1 MKKAFLFTLLLF
13 TSFLYSQV
21 RFEGVI
27 TDSMGNT
34 IMGANVIAIEKES
47 KVLDGFGISS
57 DSGFYR
63 ISLKKNTD
71 YQVKISFIGFQQIEL
86 DLNLSEDFE
95 KNFVLEEQAEA
106 LDEVEIVYE
115 MPVTI
120 KGDTIVY
127 NADSFNTG
135 SEKKLGDVLK
145 NLPGIEVND
154 DGTIEVEGKEITKIT
169 VEGKDFFDGDSKLA
183 TQNLP
188 ANAVGKVEVLRNFT
202 ENNQLRNV
210 TNNEDNIAINISL
223 KSGKDKFW
231 FGEILGGAG
240 NDDTFLAAPKI
251 FYYAKDLSMSLFGN
265 SNNIGDPVLSRRD
278 FYRFSGGFNN
288 LNAQTGTSINI
299 SSDGAGIGN
308 LQNNR
313 AKSIDAKLGAYNFSH
328 SPNEKWEL
336 SGFAIIAKTQ
346 NILEEKVDRVYT
358 ATNAVQQ
365 TSDYVVQENEQ
376 QIYKFST
383 EYNPNDRLQT
393 EYNLLIRSAS
403 DFENTDLVS
412 SSNSRGI
419 SSLETEN
426 IAILK
431 SQEPTSINQELKAY
445 YTLNEDHIFSFE
457 AQHLSQDEDPFYQAI
472 KEIQP
477 FRNILPLDTNQS
489 NFNINQK
496 RNTSTDKVE
505 GKLDYYYILSP
516 KSNLN
521 FTFGITD
528 VSQKFNSNI
537 FQLLDDNSQN
547 KFEDQL
553 LGNDVDFNFTD
564 AYLSFRY
571 RFITGIF
578 TIDPGF
584 TIHSYKTNNIQLGN
598 TVSNSYSD
606 IRPNMRV
613 FMKFKD
619 AESLRFD
626 YRLTTQFTDVNNL
639 AKGYIFNN
647 YNSFFQGNPN
657 LEAAKLNSFRLN
669 YQSINIFTFTN
680 IFANLNYSKRSNSIQ
695 NKTLISGINSVR
707 SSENSNIPRESY
719 SASGRIDKRFKNFRA
734 GFTMNFNY
742 SDFNNV
748 VNGNPLKSINFTQR
762 YRASLATNFRDKPNI
777 EIGYTYNKRKYEN
790 GNNVNNFYTDSPFIE
805 LDAYFGKGFVFT
817 AEYSYNYY
825 RNQEVTLNEYR
836 FLEADLSYNKDGSK
850 WEFGVGVTN
859 LFDDTSIN
867 RDSFN
872 QLFNQTRSYIIQPR
886 YTVFR
891 IKYDLTSLNSSGG
904 GQGGRGGRGGR

>member
-145 NLPGIEVND
+145 NLPGIEVTD

-825 RNQEVTLNEYR
+825 RNQDVTLNEYR

>member
-1 MKKAFLFTLLLF
+1 MKKILLFSLLLCSTF
-13 TSFLYSQV
+13 IYSQV

-34 IMGANVIAIEKES
+34 IMGANVIAVEKET
-47 KVLDGFGISS
+47 KILDGFGISN

-71 YQVKISFIGFQQIEL
+71 YQIKISFIGFQQIEL
-86 DLNLSEDFE
+86 DLSISENFE

-145 NLPGIEVND
+145 NLPGIEIND

-202 ENNQLRNV
+202 EVNQLRNV
-210 TNNEDNIAINISL
+210 TNNEDNIAINIRL

-231 FGEILGGAG
+231 FGEITAGSG
-240 NDDTFLAAPKI
+240 NDDTFLAAPKV
-251 FYYAKDLSMSLFGN
+251 FYYAKDLSMSLLGN
-265 SNNIGDPVLSRRD
+265 SNNIGEPVLSRRD
-278 FYRFSGGFNN
+278 FYRFGGGFNN

-328 SPNEKWEL
+328 SPNEKWQI

-358 ATNAVQQ
+358 ASNAVQK
-365 TSDYVVQENEQ
+365 TSDYIVQDNEQ
-376 QIYKFST
+376 QLYKFTT
-383 EYNPNDRLQT
+383 EFNPNDRLQT
-393 EYNLLIRSAS
+393 EYNLLIKSAS
-403 DFENTDLVS
+403 DIENTDLTS
-412 SSNSRGI
+412 SSNRGGV
-419 SSLETEN
+419 SNLETEK
-426 IAILK
+426 IDILK
-431 SQEPTSINQELKAY
+431 SQKPSSINQELKAY

-472 KEIQP
+472 KTIQP
-477 FRNILPLDTNQS
+477 FRDILPLDRNQS
-489 NFNINQK
+489 NFDINQF
-496 RNTSTDKVE
+496 RDVHTDKIE
-505 GKLDYYYILSP
+505 GKLDYYYILTP

-521 FTFGITD
+521 LTIGITD
-528 VSQKFNSNI
+528 VNQKFNSHI
-537 FQLLDDNSQN
+537 FQILDNKSQN
-547 KFEDQL
+547 KFNDDL
-553 LGNDVDFNFTD
+553 LVNDVDFNFKDT
-564 AYLSFRY
+564 YLSFRY

-578 TIDPGF
+578 TFDPGF
-584 TIHSYKTNNIQLGN
+584 TIHSYDTNNLQLDN
-598 TVSNSYSD
+598 TVSNSFSD

-619 AESLRFD
+619 AESLRFN
-626 YRLTTQFTDVNNL
+626 YRSTTQFTDVNNL

-657 LEAAKLNSFRLN
+657 LEAAKVNNFSLS

-680 IFANLNYSKRSNSIQ
+680 IFARLNYSKRSNSIQ

-707 SSENSNIPRESY
+707 SAENSNIPRESY
-719 SASGRIDKRFKNFRA
+719 SASGRIDKRFKNFKA
-734 GFTMNFNY
+734 GFNMNFNY

-748 VNGNPLKSINFTQR
+748 VNGSPLKSINFTQS
-762 YRASLATNFRDKPNI
+762 YRATLATNFRDKPNL
-777 EIGYTYNKRKYEN
+777 EIGYSYNKRKYEL
-790 GNNVNNFYTDSPFIE
+790 GNNKNYFYTDSPFVK
-805 LDAYFGKGFVFT
+805 LDAYFGNGFVLT
-817 AEYSYNYY
+817 ADYSYNYY
-825 RNQEVTLNEYR
+825 RNQEVTLNEYK
-836 FLEADLSYNKDGSK
+836 FLEADLSYNKKGSK
-850 WEFGVGVTN
+850 WEFGLGVTN
-859 LFDDTSIN
+859 LFNDTSIN

-872 QLFNQTRSYIIQPR
+872 QLYSQTRSYIIQPM

-891 IKYDLTSLNSSGG
+891 IKYDLAGLNVSGG
-904 GQGGRGGRGGR
+904 KGKGKGK

>member
-578 TIDPGF
+578 TIDP
-584 TIHSYKTNNIQLGN
+584 
-598 TVSNSYSD
+598 
-606 IRPNMRV
+606 
-613 FMKFKD
+613 
-619 AESLRFD
+619 
-626 YRLTTQFTDVNNL
+626 
-639 AKGYIFNN
+639 
-647 YNSFFQGNPN
+647 
-657 LEAAKLNSFRLN
+657 
-669 YQSINIFTFTN
+669 
-680 IFANLNYSKRSNSIQ
+680 
-695 NKTLISGINSVR
+695 
-707 SSENSNIPRESY
+707 
-719 SASGRIDKRFKNFRA
+719 
-734 GFTMNFNY
+734 
-742 SDFNNV
+742 
-748 VNGNPLKSINFTQR
+748 
-762 YRASLATNFRDKPNI
+762 
-777 EIGYTYNKRKYEN
+777 
-790 GNNVNNFYTDSPFIE
+790 
-805 LDAYFGKGFVFT
+805 
-817 AEYSYNYY
+817 
-825 RNQEVTLNEYR
+825 
-836 FLEADLSYNKDGSK
+836 
-850 WEFGVGVTN
+850 
-859 LFDDTSIN
+859 
-867 RDSFN
+867 
-872 QLFNQTRSYIIQPR
+872 
-886 YTVFR
+886 
-891 IKYDLTSLNSSGG
+891 
-904 GQGGRGGRGGR
+904 